1 MERTQ
6 INTTRTLCRLLVLAL
21 LCGSTTLT
29 GAPNESRETSD
40 SASESIE
47 RMLHPEIYY
56 LRARPDSQEVS
67 PEQRDLVR
75 TTLQRW
81 DNGVVEPEPILL
93 DAWLTKGTLDEA
105 TGKMTYDLMFDPSG
119 TAPAALYLMVVDE
132 DDDLLGIRIREKY
145 VLPNGVESS
154 FEETYPAC
162 IDGRQKSFLG
172 ATFIPVHLRSGNRV
186 KDEAQWQ
193 AYVDQAGRRDDSRKM
208 TQPRIW
214 ITEPD
219 PNAVMVSVS
228 VYDKK
233 GHESG
238 VVQVRLNLAN
248 VRSGPTYQEEKSR
261 KLYEKQGMEIARW
274 PDRTAKPRPDNAALL
289 YYRAVACQ
297 PELDPC
303 TARIMN
309 LMNHGREPDDRVRT
323 YLGRCQNSLQLVQLA
338 SMIPECNWG
347 MVADLKW
354 EHTRETIASLRQLG
368 YLQATHVRTLAA
380 DGHHRAALENCLVR
394 LRFARHFGDDFEII
408 SLVSD
413 STEYSAILG
422 ILDVLATM
430 PPDGPTLKWL
440 RDELKKTQVPSF
452 RPTAAFAKWRDMEMA
467 EWSFYDGQRP
477 FERQWALAQIKN
489 EAERNE
495 RAQLTDEQLLIHLL
509 CLQRARRDHQYGL
522 AVPDPLL
529 AQARKQFDEFLTSA
543 VRIMGDELPYKDKQ
557 AKLQE
562 LEREVQD
569 RVQRYEPVALL
580 QFAPMNLAVHHR
592 HAVTNAVAFHCVNAA
607 VELLIAQVESGQ
619 LPATLPEGFPKD
631 PFSGRSLGY
640 ERTEGGFVLRFDPE
654 KVGELRFREFEFGA
668 KR

>member
-6 INTTRTLCRLLVLAL
+6 INTTRALCRLLVLAL
-21 LCGSTTLT
+21 LCGSTTST

-40 SASESIE
+40 SASEWLE
-47 RMLHPEIYY
+47 QVHHPEIYY
-56 LRARPDSQEVS
+56 LRTTPNSKHAS
-67 PEQRDLVR
+67 PEKRELAR
-75 TTLQRW
+75 KILRRW

-93 DAWLTKGTLDEA
+93 DAWLTKGTLDES
-105 TGKMTYDLMFDPSG
+105 TGQMRYDWMFDPSG

-162 IDGRQKSFLG
+162 IDGRQRSFLG
-172 ATFIPVHLRSGNRV
+172 ATLIPVHLRLGNRV

-193 AYVDQAGRRDDSRKM
+193 AYADQAGRRDDSRKM

-228 VYDKK
+228 VYDRK

-238 VVQVRLNLAN
+238 VVPVRLSWTNAG
-248 VRSGPTYQEEKSR
+248 SGPSVEDQLSAR
-261 KLYEKQGMEIARW
+261 LYKQSGGEIARW
-274 PDRTAKPRPDNAALL
+274 PDQSGKPRPDNAALL
-289 YYRAVACQ
+289 YYRAIVCRPPA
-297 PELDPC
+297 DPC
-303 TARIMN
+303 TARIMD
-309 LMNHGREPDDRVRT
+309 LMGFGREPDDRVRA
-323 YLGRCQNSLQLVQLA
+323 YLGHCLNTIHLMQLA
-338 SMIPECNWG
+338 SQIPECNWG
-347 MVADLKW
+347 MAGDPVW
-354 EHTRETIASLRQLG
+354 EHTTGTIVSLRQLG

-380 DGHHRAALENCLVR
+380 DGHHRAALENCLVH
-394 LRFARHFGDDFEII
+394 LRFARHLGDDFQII
-408 SLVSD
+408 SLVSEG
-413 STEYSAILG
+413 TEYSAILG
-422 ILDVLATM
+422 VLDVLATM
-430 PPDGPTLKWL
+430 PPHGQTLKWL

-452 RPTAAFAKWRDMEMA
+452 RPPAAFAKWRDMEMA
-467 EWSFYDGQRP
+467 EWRLCDGQRP

-495 RAQLTDEQLLIHLL
+495 REQLTDEQLLIHLL

-529 AQARKQFDEFLTSA
+529 AQARKQFDEFLASA
-543 VRIMGDELPYKDKQ
+543 VRVMEGELPYKDKQ
-557 AKLQE
+557 TKLQE

-580 QFAPMNLAVHHR
+580 QFAPMNLAVHR
-592 HAVTNAVAFHCVNAA
+592 
-607 VELLIAQVESGQ
+607 
-619 LPATLPEGFPKD
+619 
-631 PFSGRSLGY
+631 
-640 ERTEGGFVLRFDPE
+640 VLSAHLQNLKF
-654 KVGELRFREFEFGA
+654 
-668 KR
+668 